1 MVVQQDIH
9 TLRRKKADYEGQK
22 KRSQD
27 GERKKEG
34 DKDAV
39 PKPYNN
45 NNRDG
50 CQTRQTHKL
59 FLFFFLQ
66 GARAI
71 QILSRESETL
81 FDQELVTVATSV
93 FTSWSGI
100 ATAFASGITPAS
112 PKSLTVSSNV
122 FFEISC
128 VFFG

>member
-1 MVVQQDIH
+1 ME
-9 TLRRKKADYEGQK
+9 KE
-22 KRSQD
+22 
-27 GERKKEG
+27 KKEG

-50 CQTRQTHKL
+50 CQTRQTHK
-59 FLFFFLQ
+59 LFFFLQ